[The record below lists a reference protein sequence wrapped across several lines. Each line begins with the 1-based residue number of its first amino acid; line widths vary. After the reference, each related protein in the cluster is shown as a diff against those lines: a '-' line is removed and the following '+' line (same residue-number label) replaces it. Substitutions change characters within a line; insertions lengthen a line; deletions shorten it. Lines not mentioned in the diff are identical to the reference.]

1 MISKIKFKGTL
12 GKVIIARLGCGRQ
25 AQILGRK
32 RPHCHL
38 CEDMED
44 TCTFKSK
51 HLDETHKI
59 NNKYNYNSKMEV
71 SLIECQIYGEQYKRS
86 IKVKFR
92 SRANNYKV
100 GSESL

>member
-1 MISKIKFKGTL
+1 
-12 GKVIIARLGCGRQ
+12 
-25 AQILGRK
+25 
-32 RPHCHL
+32 
-38 CEDMED
+38 MED